1 MTKITIGI
9 IKEGKTPP
17 DFRVPLTPKQCKAI
31 QILYPDVQ
39 IVVQKSPIRTYADSE
54 YEAEG
59 IELVDSLENC
69 DVIFGVKEV
78 NISDLIPNKTFV
90 FFSHTIK
97 KQAHNQKLLRAIL
110 DKKIRLV
117 DYEVIKDKFNKRLIG
132 FGRYAGIVGTYNG
145 FLTWGLKNN
154 SYELKP
160 AHLCANRAEVESELK
175 KVVLPKDFK
184 CVLTGFGRVGH
195 GAREIIDLLPIKE
208 VTPEELLT
216 MEFNEPVFAHLELED
231 YYGRI
236 DGKEFNKQ
244 EFYSTPELYTSI
256 FSRFIPQS
264 DMYIPC
270 HFWSSKSPVIITQ
283 QDLQID
289 NRRLSVVADISCDV
303 DGPIASTI
311 RSSKIGDA
319 IYGYDPH
326 TGNEIDFR
334 NENAIAVMAVD
345 NLPCELPKDASEDF
359 GNELMKYVLPAL
371 LREDPDHIIDRA
383 SQTDLTGNLTENFK
397 YLEDYANGLMAH

>member
-1 MTKITIGI
+1 MKKVIIGI

-31 QILYPDVQ
+31 QILYPEVR
-39 IVVQKSPIRTYADSE
+39 IVVQKSPIRTFADTEYA
-54 YEAEG
+54 AEG

-69 DVIFGVKEV
+69 DIIFGVKEV

-110 DKKIRLV
+110 DKKIRLI

-132 FGRYAGIVGTYNG
+132 FGRYAGIVGTYNS

-154 SYELKP
+154 SFELKP
-160 AHLCANRAEVESELK
+160 AHQCENRAEVEIELK
-175 KVVLPKDFK
+175 KVVLPKNFK

-216 MEFNEPVFAHLELED
+216 LEFNEPVFAHLELED

-244 EFYSTPELYTSI
+244 EFYTNPALYKSI
-256 FSRFIPQS
+256 FSRYIEQI

-270 HFWSSKSPVIITQ
+270 HFWSDKSPIIISKD
-283 QDLQID
+283 DLQTE
-289 NRRLSVVADISCDV
+289 NRRLSVVADISCDI

-319 IYGYDPH
+319 IYGYDPQ
-326 TGNEIDFR
+326 TGNEVDFR

-359 GNELMKYVLPAL
+359 GNELMKHVLPAF
-371 LREDPDHIIDRA
+371 LREDIDRIIDRA
-383 SQTDLTGNLTENFK
+383 SETDFTGNLTDNYK
-397 YLEDYANGLMAH
+397 YLQDYANGILVQ